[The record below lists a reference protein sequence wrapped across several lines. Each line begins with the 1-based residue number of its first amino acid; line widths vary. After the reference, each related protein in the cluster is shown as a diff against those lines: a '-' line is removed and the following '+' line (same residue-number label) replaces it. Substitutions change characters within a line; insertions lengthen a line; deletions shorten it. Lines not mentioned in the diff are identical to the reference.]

1 MMSHENEIEEIW
13 RAYLSSLPEDR
24 DPPAG
29 YQAWSFGDDPAMA
42 DELADLVVRGIKTA
56 TASLLWAYEAEAE
69 EGPPQPGEMSVILD
83 GGGLPVCIIETTEV
97 EVKPFNQVEAAFAY
111 DEGEGD
117 RSLAY
122 WRAVHWRFFSREC
135 GSIGRTPSETMPV
148 VCERFRVVH
157 RYVPIETVLETPR
170 CRLRYPALADAPR
183 MHAALRDPS
192 FPRRV
197 PLGQVRSLEEVQ
209 AWIQRGQAAWAQ
221 GLVYPWAVEDRET
234 GVLVGQVTLS
244 RRTQPDCWAL
254 AFWTHPECWGGGYA
268 TEAAQRVVTF
278 GFERLGAATIWA
290 GAATWNGAS
299 LRVLEKLG
307 MRHVA
312 DNPQGYFIDG
322 EGIATCE
329 FEMSREA
336 WQDSSVG
343 WYDEVN
349 QDLERLP

>member
-1 MMSHENEIEEIW
+1 MMSHENAIEAIW
-13 RAYLSSLPEDR
+13 RAYLASLPEDR
-24 DPPAG
+24 DAPAS
-29 YQAWSFGDDPAMA
+29 YQAWSFGDNPDMA
-42 DELADLVVRGIKTA
+42 DELAHLVVRGVKTA

-69 EGPPQPGEMSVILD
+69 EELPQPGAMSVILD
-83 GGGLPVCIIETTEV
+83 GGGRPVCVIETTQV
-97 EVKPFNQVEAAFAY
+97 EVRPFNQVEAAFAY

-122 WRAVHWRFFSREC
+122 WRAAHWRFFSREC
-135 GSIGRTPSETMPV
+135 GSLGRTPSETMPV
-148 VCERFRVVH
+148 VCERFRVVY
-157 RYVPIETVLETPR
+157 RDVPIEIVLETPR

-183 MHAALRDPS
+183 IYAALRAPS
-192 FPRRV
+192 FPRRL
-197 PLGQVRSLEEVQ
+197 PLAQIRSLEEVQ

-221 GLVYPWAVEDRET
+221 GLGYPWAVEDRET
-234 GVLVGQVTLS
+234 GLLVGQVTLS
-244 RRTQPDCWAL
+244 RRAQPECWAL

-268 TEAAQRVVTF
+268 TEAARRVVRF
-278 GFERLGAATIWA
+278 GFQRLGAATIWA

-322 EGIATCE
+322 EAIATRE

-336 WQDSSVG
+336 WQALG
-343 WYDEVN
+343 G
-349 QDLERLP
+349 